1 MSLHSFNPFDLIPSD
16 CFNNNKNE
24 AANDVGNCLKGPLDT
39 VLGFLKPV
47 LQGGIP
53 SPDGGPAVSVD
64 PLRLPDVQD
73 PNPQPR
79 WKMSGIQLNGLLG
92 LTIDSLR
99 MTDKTVSLQVSF
111 PSISGEAA
119 IKMPLTQFQ
128 PQVKVTA
135 KRPRMA
141 LTAGYQF
148 VNGKFA
154 LTEPTPTFLND
165 GLSFTVKNTSE
176 LATWNPVWDENE

>member
-1 MSLHSFNPFDLIPSD
+1 M
-16 CFNNNKNE
+16 
-24 AANDVGNCLKGPLDT
+24 GNCLKGPLDT

-47 LQGGIP
+47 LQKGIP
-53 SPDGGPAVSVD
+53 SADGGQSVSVD

-79 WKMSGIQLNGLLG
+79 WRMSGIQLNGLLG
-92 LTIDSLR
+92 LSVDSLR
-99 MTDKTVSLQVSF
+99 MTDRTVALEVSF

-119 IKMPLTQFQ
+119 IKMPLMEFQ
-128 PQVKVTA
+128 PQVRVTA
-135 KRPRMA
+135 KRPRIA

-148 VNGKFA
+148 VNGRFA

-165 GLSFTVKNTSE
+165 GLAFTVRNTSE
-176 LATWNPVWDENE
+176 LATWNPLWDENE